1 MIYLIGLLAPLS
13 SDPQPSPDSI
23 MLLLPLPAFYDI
35 ARNLPRLVEVPR
47 LPHTVA
53 VCGLHKAPAE
63 GGNRGLRFSLSF
75 VAP

>member
-35 ARNLPRLVEVPR
+35 AQGNLPRLVDPKAA
-47 LPHTVA
+47 TYSYM
-53 VCGLHKAPAE
+53 VCGLHK
-63 GGNRGLRFSLSF
+63 GTC
-75 VAP
+75 